1 MPGSSGPSAVA
12 AAAVAAPA
20 LLPPWHVGTED
31 AGAASRDSS
40 SGERVPWPVVPVRT
54 TPRAGPTS
62 TPPAAG
68 CPSAPATPEPPRLV
82 GLSARPSAVAALQA
96 SPPSLLV
103 LPTAKLGAD
112 LAPPE
117 HTSQQDTATM
127 STQPTH
133 SAAAAAAAAAAEVAA
148 PYGRSTPSTI
158 KGGASSG
165 GGASRF
171 TVRRRWGVVTQSP
184 AYIHWWRA
192 TKRCVPRRSWHV
204 PRSPPPP
211 PPRPACPHLPPCTCH
226 TSPPS
231 PPQALFLLA
240 GPAGL
245 PPPAAGVGCLGYPAV
260 LPGSAP
266 AGPGDLARGGR
277 CAGWASGLICPLP
290 PAGRRLRASW
300 YVYRCCWSDLSSV
313 DAAFLCGAGLSF
325 IDQNRPAPQRG
336 AAGGNK

>member
-1 MPGSSGPSAVA
+1 MAAVAGPPAAA

-31 AGAASRDSS
+31 AGAAGRDSS
-40 SGERVPWPVVPVRT
+40 SGERVPWPVGPVRT
-54 TPRAGPTS
+54 TPQGGPTG

-68 CPSAPATPEPPRLV
+68 GPTAPATPEPPRLV

-103 LPTAKLGAD
+103 LPAAELAAE

-127 STQPTH
+127 SIQPAH
-133 SAAAAAAAAAAEVAA
+133 SAAAAAAAA
-148 PYGRSTPSTI
+148 PCSSTPSII

-171 TVRRRWGVVTQSP
+171 TVRSRWGVVTQSP

-204 PRSPPPP
+204 PHSPPPP
-211 PPRPACPHLPPCTCH
+211 PPRAAHTCPHAPATPPRPLPRRRYFFW
-226 TSPPS
+226 
-231 PPQALFLLA
+231 L
-240 GPAGL
+240 GL
-245 PPPAAGVGCLGYPAV
+245 PDFHLLLLGLAVWAIQLSSLGALLLGLVIWRAAAGTLG
-260 LPGSAP
+260 GHW
-266 AGPGDLARGGR
+266 G
-277 CAGWASGLICPLP
+277 
-290 PAGRRLRASW
+290 
-300 YVYRCCWSDLSSV
+300 
-313 DAAFLCGAGLSF
+313 
-325 IDQNRPAPQRG
+325 
-336 AAGGNK
+336 